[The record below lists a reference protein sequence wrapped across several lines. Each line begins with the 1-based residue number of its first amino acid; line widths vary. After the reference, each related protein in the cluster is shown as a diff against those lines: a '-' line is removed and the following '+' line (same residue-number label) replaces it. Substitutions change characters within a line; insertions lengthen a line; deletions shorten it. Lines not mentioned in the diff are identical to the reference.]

1 MSKTPRP
8 TDAELAIL
16 RVLWQLGPSTV
27 RQVHEVMSRE
37 RPTAYTT
44 ALKLLQI
51 TTEKGL
57 VRRDE
62 TDRTHVYHARL
73 SEEQTQRQLIRDLL
87 DRAFG
92 GSSSKLVL
100 QALATKRA
108 SSDELAEIRR
118 MPEQGREAGRENAT
132 ESDQEVSD
140 GRD

>member
-1 MSKTPRP
+1 MSKTRRP
-8 TDAELAIL
+8 TDAELSIL

-51 TTEKGL
+51 MTEKGL

-62 TDRTHVYHARL
+62 SDRTHVYHPKL
-73 SEEQTQRQLIRDLL
+73 SEEQTQRQLIRDLV

-100 QALATKRA
+100 QVLASKRA

-118 MPEQGREAGRENAT
+118 MLERSKDGARQSSIAGDR
-132 ESDQEVSD
+132 
-140 GRD
+140 